1 MGSLQV
7 GPGDTWTLH
16 LRAQRL
22 EAGPGAV
29 ERLGELVESR
39 EAARVLLVSDEG
51 IASAGHV
58 DRVRAL
64 LEDSAERV
72 EVFAEV
78 GENPTEAEVER
89 GAEVARSFEPQLIVA
104 LGGGSPMDCA
114 KGINFVSTNGGRM
127 EDYWGFAKA
136 RKPMLPSIGIP
147 CTTGTGS
154 EAQSFALISRDR
166 DHVKMACGDE
176 KARFGAV
183 ILDPDFAVTQPADVL
198 ALTALDAV
206 SHAIE
211 ASVTRTRNPLSRLY
225 ARGAWELLAARLDEV
240 TGTEGRRAP
249 AGAWLDML
257 VGSHL
262 AGLAI
267 ETSMLGAAHALANP
281 VTARTGLAHGA
292 AVALMLPSVIRW
304 NGESDSGLYR
314 DLAAAIGGSGGRGEE
329 PSELLATWLEE
340 ACERL
345 GLPAIWGRVD
355 LPWSQIEE
363 VAAEA
368 ASQWTATHNPR
379 PVRPEDAEVLYRHAW
394 ARISSEV
401 AAAGA

>member
-1 MGSLQV
+1 MGSQQASA
-7 GPGDTWTLH
+7 GDTWTLH

-29 ERLGELVESR
+29 ERLGELIESR
-39 EAARVLLVSDEG
+39 GARRVLLVSDEG
-51 IASAGHV
+51 IAQAGHV
-58 DRVRAL
+58 DRVRRI
-64 LEDSAERV
+64 LENDADRV

-114 KGINFVSTNGGRM
+114 KGINFVATNGGRM

-136 RKPMLPSIGIP
+136 QKPMLPSIGIP

-183 ILDPDFAVTQPADVL
+183 ILDPDFALTQPPDVL
-198 ALTALDAV
+198 ALTALDAI

-211 ASVTRTRNPLSRLY
+211 ASVTRTRNPLSRVY
-225 ARGAWELLAARLDEV
+225 ARGAWELLAARLGEV
-240 TGTEGRRAP
+240 TGPAGRQAP
-249 AGAWLDML
+249 AVAWLDML
-257 VGSHL
+257 VGAHL

-281 VTARTGLAHGA
+281 LTARTGLAHGA
-292 AVALMLPSVIRW
+292 AVALVLPAVVRW
-304 NGESDSGLYR
+304 NGESDPDHYR
-314 DLAAAIGGSGGRGEE
+314 DFARVIGGGEG
-329 PSELLATWLEE
+329 ELGPAERLANWLET
-340 ACERL
+340 ACDRL
-345 GLPAIWGRVD
+345 GLPAIWRRIA
-355 LPWSQIEE
+355 LPHEEIEE
-363 VAAEA
+363 LASEAVA
-368 ASQWTATHNPR
+368 QWTATHNPR
-379 PVRPEDAEVLYRHAW
+379 PVQHADAESLYRQAW
-394 ARISSEV
+394 ARVSSEV
-401 AAAGA
+401 AAAGG

>member
-1 MGSLQV
+1 MGSLQA

-16 LRAQRL
+16 LRVQRL

-29 ERLGELVESR
+29 ERLGELIEDR
-39 EAARVLLVSDEG
+39 GARRVLLVSDEG

-58 DRVRAL
+58 DRVRGL
-64 LEDSAERV
+64 LERSADRV

-114 KGINFVSTNGGRM
+114 KGINFISTNGGRM

-136 RKPMLPSIGIP
+136 EQPMLPSIGIP

-225 ARGAWELLAARLDEV
+225 ARGAWELLAVRLEEV
-240 TGTEGRRAP
+240 TGAEGRQAP

-281 VTARTGLAHGA
+281 LTARTGLAHGA
-292 AVALMLPSVIRW
+292 AVAMVLPTVIRW
-304 NGESDSGLYR
+304 NSESDEEFYR
-314 DLAAAIGGSGGRGEE
+314 DLARAVRVSAGDVRPAGEV
-329 PSELLATWLEE
+329 LASWVED
-340 ACERL
+340 ACDRL
-345 GLPAIWGRVD
+345 GLPAIWDRIA
-355 LPWSQIEE
+355 LPWAE
-363 VAAEA
+363 VGDLAAEA
-368 ASQWTATHNPR
+368 AAQWTATHNPR
-379 PVRPEDAEVLYRHAW
+379 PVQAVDAETLYRRAW
-394 ARISSEV
+394 TRVSPEV

>member
-1 MGSLQV
+1 MGSLDAAV
-7 GPGDTWTLH
+7 GDTWTLH

-22 EAGPGAV
+22 EAGSGAV
-29 ERLGELVESR
+29 ERLPELIAER
-39 EAARVLLVSDEG
+39 GARRVLLVSDEG

-58 DRVRAL
+58 DRVQRL
-64 LEDSAERV
+64 LESGTDRV

-78 GENPTEAEVER
+78 GENPTESEVER
-89 GAEVARSFEPQLIVA
+89 GAEIARSLDPQLLVA

-114 KGINFVSTNGGRM
+114 KGINFVLTNGGRM

-136 RKPMLPSIGIP
+136 DRAMLPSIGIP

-154 EAQSFALISRDR
+154 EAQSFALISRDE

-183 ILDPDFAVTQPADVL
+183 ILDPDFAVTQPSDVL
-198 ALTALDAV
+198 ALTALDAI

-211 ASVTRTRNPLSRLY
+211 ASVTRTRNPVSRLY
-225 ARGAWELLAARLDEV
+225 AQGAWELLATRLEQV
-240 TGTEGRRAP
+240 TNSERGDAP

-281 VTARTGLAHGA
+281 LTARTGLAHGA
-292 AVALMLPSVIRW
+292 AVALVLPEVIRW
-304 NGESDSGLYR
+304 NGGQDPSYYE
-314 DLAAAIGGSGGRGEE
+314 DLARIIRGDDDEAASAAEW
-329 PSELLATWLEE
+329 LARWVEC
-340 ACERL
+340 AADRL
-345 GLPAIWGRVD
+345 GLQPVWNRVA
-355 LPWSQIEE
+355 LPWSEIQDLALEA
-363 VAAEA
+363 VA
-368 ASQWTATHNPR
+368 QWTAAHNPQ
-379 PVRPEDAEVLYRHAW
+379 PVSADDAEALYRRAW
-394 ARISSEV
+394 ARIAPDV
-401 AAAGA
+401 AAAGG